1 MTQKR
6 LIDLYPYRIKESKTE
21 YLLLKRAGKKIYA
34 GQWRMVGG
42 KVEPGEAYW
51 QAALRELLEETGIA
65 PVQMWT
71 IPSIN
76 TFYEHASDTVHH
88 IPAFAA
94 ELDANA
100 EPVLDEEHSA
110 FEWFSL
116 KKAVEQIRWPE
127 QKRLLKL
134 TDSILT
140 TDKIL
145 EEWLVPLP

>member
-1 MTQKR
+1 MTKKR
-6 LIDLYPYRIKESKTE
+6 LIDLYPYRINGKKPEF
-21 YLLLKRAGKKIYA
+21 LLLKRAGKKIYA

-42 KVEPGEAYW
+42 KAEPGEAYW
-51 QAALRELLEETGIA
+51 QAALRELREETGLI
-65 PVQMWT
+65 PIKMWT
-71 IPSIN
+71 IPSVN
-76 TFYEHASDTVHH
+76 TFYEHVSDTVYH

-94 ELDANA
+94 ELDASA
-100 EPVLDEEHSA
+100 EPVLDDEHSA

-116 KKAVEQIRWPE
+116 ENAEEQIRWPE

>member
-1 MTQKR
+1 MSEKR
-6 LIDLYPYRIKESKTE
+6 LIDLYPYRIKENKPE

-42 KVEPGEAYW
+42 KAETGEPFW
-51 QAALRELLEETGIA
+51 QAALRELREETGLS
-65 PVQMWT
+65 PLRMWT
-71 IPSIN
+71 IPSVN
-76 TFYEHASDTVHH
+76 SFYEHASDTVHH

-94 ELDANA
+94 ELNVNA
-100 EPVLDEEHSA
+100 EPVLDDEHSA

-116 KKAVEQIRWPE
+116 KKAEVQIRWPE

-145 EEWLVPLP
+145 DEWLVPLP